1 MPAYTSIQ
9 LTNNPLA
16 GVGAYPGN
24 MVAYVFEIAV
34 TAALT
39 ATDTFTFGRVPKGF
53 RVLGA
58 TLEAT
63 DMEAGTGVTI
73 SVGDSGSGT
82 RLFNAATVAQAGTAS
97 AATTTVSA
105 LHYQYTDDT
114 VITGAAGGTVTTGA
128 AGTIILSIFGVVQGL
143 PS

>member
-1 MPAYTSIQ
+1 MPAYTSLQ

-34 TAALT
+34 TSALT
-39 ATDTFTFGRVPKGF
+39 ASDTFTFGRVPKGF

-82 RLFNAATVAQAGTAS
+82 RLFNAATVAQAGTA
-97 AATTTVSA
+97 ATATTTVSA
-105 LHYQYTDDT
+105 LHHQYADDT
-114 VITGAAGGTVTTGA
+114 VITGATGGTVTTGA
-128 AGTIILSIFGVVQGL
+128 TGTIILSIFGVVQGL

>member
-24 MVAYVFEIAV
+24 MVAFVFEIAV

-39 ATDTFTFGRVPKGF
+39 ASDTFTFGRVPKGF

-73 SVGDSGSGT
+73 SVGDSGSAT
-82 RLFNAATVAQAGTAS
+82 RLFNAATVAQAGTAA

-105 LHYQYTDDT
+105 LHHQYTDDT
-114 VITGAAGGTVTTGA
+114 VITGATGGTVTTGA
-128 AGTIILSIFGVVQGL
+128 TGTIILSIFGVVQGL

>member
-1 MPAYTSIQ
+1 MAAYTSRQ
-9 LTNNPLA
+9 YANSPNA
-16 GVGAYPGN
+16 GVGPVPGN
-24 MVAYVFEIAV
+24 MIGFVFEIAV

-39 ATDTFTFGRVPKGF
+39 AADTFTFGKVPKGF

-73 SVGDSGSGT
+73 SVGDSGSAT
-82 RLFNAATVAQAGTAS
+82 RLFNAATVAQAGTAA
-97 AATTTVSA
+97 AATTTVTA
-105 LHYQYTDDT
+105 LHYQYADDT
-114 VITGAAGGTVTTGA
+114 IITGAAGGTVTTGA
-128 AGTIILSIFGVVQGL
+128 TGTIILSVWGIYQGL

>member
-1 MPAYTSIQ
+1 MPAYTSRQ
-9 LTNNPLA
+9 YANSPNA
-16 GVGAYPGN
+16 GVGATPGN
-24 MVAYVFEIAV
+24 MIGFFFEISV
-34 TAALT
+34 TSALT
-39 ATDTFTFGRVPKGF
+39 ASDTFTFGKVPKGF

-73 SVGDSGSGT
+73 SVGDSGSAT
-82 RLFNAATVAQAGTAS
+82 RLFNAAAVAQAGTAVNV
-97 AATTTVSA
+97 ATTVTA

-114 VITGAAGGTVTTGA
+114 IITGAAGGTVTTGA
-128 AGTIILSIFGVVQGL
+128 TGTIQLSIWGIYQGL

>member
-1 MPAYTSIQ
+1 MAAYTSRQ
-9 LTNNPLA
+9 YANSPNA
-16 GVGAYPGN
+16 GVGPSPGN
-24 MVAYVFEIAV
+24 MIGFVFEIAV

-39 ATDTFTFGRVPKGF
+39 AADTFTFGKVPKGF

-73 SVGDSGSGT
+73 SVGDSGSAT
-82 RLFNAATVAQAGTAS
+82 RLFNAATVAQAGTAA
-97 AATTTVSA
+97 AATTTVTA
-105 LHYQYTDDT
+105 LHYQYADDT
-114 VITGAAGGTVTTGA
+114 IITGAAGGTVTTGA
-128 AGTIILSIFGVVQGL
+128 TGTIILSVWGIYQGL

>member
-1 MPAYTSIQ
+1 MPAYTSRQ
-9 LTNNPLA
+9 FTNSPNA

-24 MVAYVFEIAV
+24 MVGFVFEVAV
-34 TAALT
+34 TSALT
-39 ATDTFTFGRVPKGF
+39 ASDTFTFGKVPKGF

-82 RLFNAATVAQAGTAS
+82 RLFNAATVARDGSAAS
-97 AATTTVSA
+97 AGTTVSA
-105 LHYQYTDDT
+105 LHHLYTDDT
-114 VITGAAGGTVTTGA
+114 IITGATGGTVTTGA
-128 AGTIILSIFGVVQGL
+128 TGTIWLSIWGIVQGT

>member
-1 MPAYTSIQ
+1 MPAYTSRQ
-9 LTNNPLA
+9 FANSPNA

-24 MVAYVFEIAV
+24 VIGFFFEVSV
-34 TAALT
+34 TSALT
-39 ATDTFTFGRVPKGF
+39 ASDTFTFGKVPKGF

-73 SVGDSGSGT
+73 SVGDSGSAT
-82 RLFNAATVAQAGTAS
+82 RLFNAVTVAQAGTAAN
-97 AATTTVSA
+97 AATTVTA
-105 LHYQYTDDT
+105 LHYQYPDDT
-114 VITGAAGGTVTTGA
+114 TITGAAGGTVTTGA
-128 AGTIILSIFGVVQGL
+128 TGTIQLSIWGIYQGL

>member
-1 MPAYTSIQ
+1 MPAYTSRQ
-9 LTNNPLA
+9 YANSPNA
-16 GVGAYPGN
+16 GVGPSPGN
-24 MVAYVFEIAV
+24 MIGFVFEIAV

-39 ATDTFTFGRVPKGF
+39 AADTFTFGKVPKGF

-73 SVGDSGSGT
+73 SVGDSGSAT
-82 RLFNAATVAQAGTAS
+82 RLFNAATVAQAGTAA
-97 AATTTVSA
+97 AATTTVTA
-105 LHYQYTDDT
+105 LHYQYADDT
-114 VITGAAGGTVTTGA
+114 IITGAAGGTVTTGA
-128 AGTIILSIFGVVQGL
+128 TGTIILSVWGIYQGL

>member
-1 MPAYTSIQ
+1 MPAYTSRQ
-9 LTNNPLA
+9 FANSPNA
-16 GVGAYPGN
+16 GVGATPGN
-24 MVAYVFEIAV
+24 MIGFVFELSV

-39 ATDTFTFGRVPKGF
+39 AADTFTFGKVPKGF

-73 SVGDSGSGT
+73 SVGDSGSAT
-82 RLFNAATVAQAGTAS
+82 RLFNAATVAQAGTAA
-97 AATTTVSA
+97 AATTTVTA
-105 LHYQYTDDT
+105 LHYQYADDT
-114 VITGAAGGTVTTGA
+114 IITGAAGGTVTTGA
-128 AGTIILSIFGVVQGL
+128 TGTVILSLYGVYQGL

>member
-1 MPAYTSIQ
+1 MAAYSSKQ
-9 LTNNPLA
+9 YANSPNA
-16 GVGAYPGN
+16 GVGPVPGN
-24 MVAYVFEIAV
+24 MIGFVFELSV

-39 ATDTFTFGRVPKGF
+39 AADTFTFGKVPKGF

-82 RLFNAATVAQAGTAS
+82 RLFNAATVARDGSAAS
-97 AATTTVSA
+97 AATTVSA

-114 VITGAAGGTVTTGA
+114 LITGAAGGTVTTGA
-128 AGTIILSIFGVVQGL
+128 TGTIILSIWGIYQGL

>member
-1 MPAYTSIQ
+1 MPAYTSRQ
-9 LTNNPLA
+9 LANNPLA
-16 GVGAYPGN
+16 GVGPAPGN
-24 MVAYVFEIAV
+24 MIGFVFEIAV
-34 TAALT
+34 TSALT
-39 ATDTFTFGRVPKGF
+39 ASDTFTFGRVPRGF

-82 RLFNAATVAQAGTAS
+82 RLFNAATVAQAGTAAS
-97 AATTTVSA
+97 AATTVSA
-105 LHYQYTDDT
+105 LHHQYTEDT
-114 VITGAAGGTVTTGA
+114 VITGASGGTVTTGA
-128 AGTIILSIFGVVQGL
+128 TGTIILSIWGIYQGL

>member
-1 MPAYTSIQ
+1 MAAYTSRQ
-9 LTNNPLA
+9 FTNNPNA

-24 MVAYVFEIAV
+24 VIGFVFELAV
-34 TAALT
+34 TSALT
-39 ATDTFTFGRVPKGF
+39 ATDTFTFGKVPKGF
-53 RVLGA
+53 RILGA

-82 RLFNAATVAQAGTAS
+82 RLFNAATVAQAGTANYT
-97 AATTTVSA
+97 AAVA
-105 LHYQYTDDT
+105 GLHYLYPDDT
-114 VITGAAGGTVTTGA
+114 IVTGAAGGTVTTGA
-128 AGTIILSIFGVVQGL
+128 TGTVILSLYGVYQGL